1 MRTSPLLVEF
11 EIPELEALAQLCKR
25 MRHDIARSISVD
37 DAESFEMMSALD
49 AVRSA
54 LAEAGFNPR

>member
-1 MRTSPLLVEF
+1 MTIQLSVE
-11 EIPELEALAQLCKR
+11 LSTDQAAALSQFVKR
-25 MRHDIARSISVD
+25 MRHDMARSIAVD

>member
-1 MRTSPLLVEF
+1 MRISPLLVEF

-37 DAESFEMMSALD
+37 DDEAELMMSAIDKIRL
-49 AVRSA
+49 A
-54 LAEAGFNPR
+54 LVEKGYNPR

>member
-1 MRTSPLLVEF
+1 MMQVSVE
-11 EIPELEALAQLCKR
+11 LSTAQAEALAQFVKR
-25 MRHDIARSISVD
+25 MRHDIARSIAVD
-37 DAESFEMMSALD
+37 DAESFEMMAAID

>member
-1 MRTSPLLVEF
+1 MRTSPLLVEL

-37 DAESFEMMSALD
+37 DAEADQMMSAVD
-49 AVRSA
+49 KVRGA
-54 LAEAGFNPR
+54 LAEKGYNPR